1 MNGERLNLTTNN
13 RGREMKEYKFNMNNS
28 VKVKLNDIGHAELKR
43 QHDALYSEMNIDREY
58 VERSIDSDGH
68 SSFQMHDLMNTF
80 GHMMVMGC
88 KTPFETLSI
97 KVAEVLLKPVN

>member
-1 MNGERLNLTTNN
+1 
-13 RGREMKEYKFNMNNS
+13 MKEFKFNMNNS
-28 VKVKLNDIGHAELKR
+28 VKVKLNNIGRAELKR
-43 QHDALYSEMNIDREY
+43 IHDELYSDLKIKKEY
-58 VERSIDSDGH
+58 IEKNTDCNGY

-97 KVAEVLLKPVN
+97 KIPETLLKPVT

>member
-1 MNGERLNLTTNN
+1 
-13 RGREMKEYKFNMNNS
+13 MKEYKFNMNNS

-58 VERSIDSDGH
+58 VERSIDSDGY

>member
-1 MNGERLNLTTNN
+1 
-13 RGREMKEYKFNMNNS
+13 MKEFKFNMNNS

-43 QHDALYSEMNIDREY
+43 QHDELYADLNMDREY
-58 VERSIDSDGH
+58 VERSTDSDGY

-80 GHMMVMGC
+80 GHMMVMGY

-97 KVAEVLLKPVN
+97 KIAEVLLKPVEVNK

>member
-1 MNGERLNLTTNN
+1 
-13 RGREMKEYKFNMNNS
+13 MKEFEFNMNNS

-43 QHDALYSEMNIDREY
+43 QHDALYSDIGIDKEY
-58 VERSIDSDGH
+58 VNRNVDRDGY

-88 KTPFETLSI
+88 KTPFENLSI
-97 KVAEVLLKPVN
+97 KISEVLLKPVK